1 MVCCITQLCS
11 RFNAIYGTKHHID
24 MLDSISTNFA
34 RENTIYRG
42 VRLWSMFN
50 NPNKNYLC
58 IKVND
63 TLIIVTDSELLFDTP
78 LYSTTKERLAQDF
91 SQASIVY
98 CTDIPFRAY
107 VVAEGDTLIYE
118 RNSITSPKYNFS
130 RGIVRNNIV
139 NPNKNLFVGDSLDG
153 LLKKIGLWDK
163 RVLDYADK
171 SNVCIFINTEA
182 IKYHSRL
189 RDESNFIL
197 KCEFN
202 AVFVQ
207 IVNNKIYGVEYGLL
221 GRYGMKEDLSLRE
234 YMDAM

>member
-1 MVCCITQLCS
+1 
-11 RFNAIYGTKHHID
+11 

-118 RNSITSPKYNFS
+118 RNSITSPKYNLS

-153 LLKKIGLWDK
+153 LFKKIGLWDK

-171 SNVCIFINTEA
+171 SNV
-182 IKYHSRL
+182 
-189 RDESNFIL
+189 
-197 KCEFN
+197 
-202 AVFVQ
+202 
-207 IVNNKIYGVEYGLL
+207 
-221 GRYGMKEDLSLRE
+221 
-234 YMDAM
+234 